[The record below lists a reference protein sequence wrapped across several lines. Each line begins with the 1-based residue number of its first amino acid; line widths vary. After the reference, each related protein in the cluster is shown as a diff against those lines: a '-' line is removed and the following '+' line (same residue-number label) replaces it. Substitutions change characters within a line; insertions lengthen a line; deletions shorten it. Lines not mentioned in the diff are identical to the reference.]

1 MIKFYDSIKLI
12 ICILLLF
19 FVGGNVFSQTTSQL
33 GGGIIINE
41 VLADPNGAN
50 NFDTDGSGTFDTN
63 DEFIELHNLS
73 GSPIDITGWEI
84 WTGNTFAEHVFASAT
99 IPAGGYAVVI
109 SGISAG
115 GDIANIPGDVVVV
128 ASGSMSLSNTSDVI
142 ILYDPVNDE
151 HIKFVYN
158 GNTDT
163 DFETTNSTSILIGS
177 AESTS
182 DSDGLS
188 MSREFDGST
197 TFVNQTPTPGELN
210 GTPPCTAPT
219 SQASTLMFASVTNNS
234 MDLSWT
240 GGDGDAGVIVLA
252 KEGSAVDADPVSG
265 TTYIANSVFSTG
277 EEIGTGNF
285 VVYVGDADAVSLTGL
300 TQGTDYHFAVY
311 EYNTTDV
318 CYLIPALIGNQST
331 TTSLDTDSDITAPVT
346 QVAAGTISSV
356 ANASGDAVSVFT
368 FTITDSNSG
377 DGQPTLVNSV
387 VIERGANTTAAD
399 WSGIIEGAKLSDGTD
414 ITVTG
419 VTINA
424 TDITFDLVGNEY
436 SVANNSSQEITLQI
450 WLATSVTDQ
459 DVLEFEIPTNHSFG
473 ANASGSTFVTNLSS
487 SITSNLQT
495 VEVEATDFS
504 FDVNSSV
511 QVSSD
516 FELTVTAVDANG
528 NTDLVARNVT
538 ISRNAGT
545 GNLTSGSVGLG
556 ALAMTD
562 GVYTWS
568 DLQYDVA
575 ESITIDATD
584 DATVTTTSAAIEV
597 FEPVSGVFISEYI
610 EGGGNN
616 KAVEIYNG
624 SGGTIDLSEFVVGLY
639 ANGSPTIGNNLTLS
653 DIQPTLADGEV
664 LVISN
669 ASSSL
674 AEIISESD
682 ITSDI
687 TFYNG
692 DDALGL
698 LQNGVLIDVFGEIGN
713 DPGSSW
719 TVGGVSGATAN
730 KTLVRKPGV
739 STGNNVN
746 LSSFGTSA
754 LDTEWIILDQDNA
767 SDIGSHTVCSAPSVQ
782 TSAVNFGATDESS
795 MNINWTRGNGDKAL
809 VVMKEGSAVDLAP
822 VSGSDYST
830 ATSIFSDA
838 IVDLGSG
845 NIVVFDGAST
855 DENVT
860 VTGLT
865 QGTTYHVAVFEYNS
879 SGNCFNFT
887 APANGNNATST
898 NAVLTVVE
906 SITDFG
912 SIDNGN
918 TSASQ
923 SFTVEGSGLTTD
935 IEVTA
940 PTYFEVSTDDATYSN
955 SVTLTQS
962 GGIVTTTTVFVRF
975 VPSSGSNSAQG
986 GDLVIST
993 AGATD
998 EIIALTGTETGNG
1011 APYTEDFSSCVDL
1024 NGWNAQSVIGAQVW
1038 SCTTFGNTGDGAQ
1051 MSGFQSGVGA
1061 QDNEDWL
1068 ISPSLELTSISAL
1081 SFWSRAAFPGLSIEV
1096 KISSDYT
1103 GTGDPTLATWTDL
1116 APTLPAID
1124 SDVWTETAGVD
1135 LSSFAGS
1142 ERYIAFVYYSNPS
1155 DGAARWTIDD
1165 VTVTNAELSITPP
1178 SLTIVE
1184 SLTDF
1189 GSVDNG
1195 NSSASQSFTV
1205 AGANLTDDITVT
1217 APTNFEVSTDD
1228 VAFSGSVILTESG
1241 GTVSTTTVFVRFTP
1255 VSGFN
1260 SVKSGDLTI
1269 STTGTAI
1276 ETVAVSG
1283 TESGNAAP
1291 VSDLFISEYIEG
1303 SSNNKAL
1310 EVYNNS
1316 GAVADLSLYRIV
1328 RYNNGSTT
1336 ASDTLELADIGA
1348 TLAAGDLIVIANPSA
1363 STDILN
1369 VADITSEITFYN
1381 GDDALRLYKE
1391 DQLIDEF
1398 GEVGVDPGS
1407 AWDVAGG
1414 SGVTDGGA
1422 TAEFTLVR
1430 KSSIMAG
1437 NPVPLGSFGTNPTDS
1452 EWTVFAQDDFSNL
1465 GFHVIDGVTSPSL
1478 TVTES
1483 LIDFGS
1489 VDNGSSSTSQS
1500 FTVEGADL
1508 TADITITATTNFEVS
1523 TDDASFS
1530 NTVTLTQA
1538 GGIVSTTTIFTR
1550 FTPTSG
1556 FNSVKS
1562 GSITISTSGTS
1573 SEVIAVSGTETGNA
1587 ALASDLF
1594 ISEYIEGS
1602 SSNKALEIYNNS
1614 GATADLSLYKI
1625 VRWNNGSTTASDT
1638 LELADI
1644 SPTLAAGGILV
1655 IANPDAMQSILD
1667 IADIT
1672 SEITFYNGDDALR
1685 LYKEDAVID
1694 EFGEVGVDPG
1704 SAWDV
1709 AGGSGVTNGGATAN
1723 FTLIRKSSI
1732 TAGNPAPLGSFG
1744 TTPENSEWTVL
1755 AEDDISNL
1763 GFHAIDG
1770 VVSPVIAVSGTVNDF
1785 GEVTNGEVSTSQS
1798 FSVSGTDL
1806 NENILV
1812 TAPSSFEVSLDDNT
1826 FSQSLEL
1833 NEVGGTVS
1841 AVTVFVRFNASSGFN
1856 GLKSGNVSLTS
1867 SGALTQNVAV
1877 SGTEIGNADIT
1888 PISALRPVDANG
1900 NPTALGNVVTI
1911 QGTLLGFNSRTTGF
1925 QIAIND
1931 GTGGLVLRET
1941 SGTITTET
1949 LTEGDEVEITGTV
1962 GFFNGTTQLDNIT
1975 AVEVL
1980 STGNSRVSP
1989 TSVTSLDETTE
2000 QELIQLDDVTIDD
2013 SEQWAGAANYTG
2025 SGFNMNITFNGGSST
2040 GIMRIEDDGDLH
2052 LKTFEEVFGT
2062 QTTGITLVG
2071 IGGQFDD
2078 SSPYTEGYQILVYQE
2093 SDINPEEVVP
2103 GLTISETSLDFG
2115 DVFVGEESEV
2125 STYTLIASDLTDDM
2139 NVSVPE
2145 GFIISLDENFQG
2157 AFIGD
2162 ATTPLN
2168 IPAAAINGVT
2178 ATVYVK
2184 FVPTTV
2190 GSANG
2195 FLVHSSTGFES
2206 QDLAVSGN
2214 GTDPTTGL
2222 DELGK
2227 YGISVYPNP
2236 AEQMI
2241 RIAIPESF
2249 GSGDINLINL
2259 TGKVVRKGTIGS
2271 MTEMNVS
2278 DLNNGIYILQIA
2290 NEQTVINHRVV
2301 VK

>member
-12 ICILLLF
+12 TCILLLF
-19 FVGGNVFSQTTSQL
+19 FAGLNVFGQTTSQL

-128 ASGSMSLSNTSDVI
+128 ASGSMSLSNGSDVV
-142 ILYDPVNDE
+142 ILFDPVNDQ

-158 GNTDT
+158 GNSDT
-163 DFETTNSTSILIGS
+163 DFETTNTTSTLIGS
-177 AESTS
+177 EESTT

-197 TFVNQTPTPGELN
+197 TFVNQTPTPGEIN
-210 GTPPCTAPT
+210 GTPPCTAPS

-240 GGDGDAGVIVLA
+240 GGDGDAGAIVLA
-252 KEGSAVDADPVSG
+252 KEGSAVDEDPVSG

-285 VVYVGDADAVSLTGL
+285 VVYIGDADAVSLTGL

-318 CYLIPALIGNQST
+318 CYLIPGLIGNQST
-331 TTSLDTDSDITAPVT
+331 TTSLDTDSDITAPVS
-346 QVAAGTISSV
+346 QVAAGTVSSV
-356 ANASGDAVSVFT
+356 ANASGDAVNVFT

-377 DGQPTLVNSV
+377 DAQPTLVNSI
-387 VIERGANTTAAD
+387 VIERGANTTSAD
-399 WSGIIEGAKLSDGTD
+399 WSGVIEGAKLSDGTD

-424 TDITFDLVGNEY
+424 TDITFDLAGNEY

-473 ANASGSTFVTNLSS
+473 ADASGSTFVTTLSS
-487 SITSNLQT
+487 AITSNLQT

-528 NTDLVARNVT
+528 NADLSARNVT

-562 GVYTWS
+562 GVFTWS

-584 DATVTTTSAAIEV
+584 GATITTTSATIEV

-639 ANGSPTIGNNLTLS
+639 ANGSATIGNNLTLS

-682 ITSDI
+682 ITSSI

-698 LQNGVLIDVFGEIGN
+698 LQNGVLIVVFGDIGN

-739 STGNNVN
+739 STGNSVN
-746 LSSFGTSA
+746 LSSFGSSA
-754 LDTEWIILDQDNA
+754 LDTEWIILDQDDV
-767 SDIGSHTVCSAPSVQ
+767 SDIGSHTVCSAPSIQ
-782 TSAVNFGATDESS
+782 TSAVNFGTTDESS
-795 MNINWTRGNGDKAL
+795 MNINWTRGDGDKAL

-865 QGTTYHVAVFEYNS
+865 QGTTYHVAVFEYNA

-887 APANGNNATST
+887 APAIGNNTTST

-912 SIDNGN
+912 SVDNGN

-940 PTYFEVSTDDATYSN
+940 PTYFEVSTDDVTFSN
-955 SVTLTQS
+955 SITLTQS
-962 GGIVTTTTVFVRF
+962 GGTVTTTTVFVRF
-975 VPSSGSNSAQG
+975 APSSGSNSVQG

-993 AGATD
+993 SGATD

-1024 NGWNAQSVIGAQVW
+1024 NGWNAQSVIGAEVW
-1038 SCTTFGNTGDGAQ
+1038 ACTTFGNTGDGAQ
-1051 MSGFQSGVGA
+1051 MSGFNSGA

-1068 ISPSLELTSISAL
+1068 ISPSLEITSISSL
-1081 SFWSRAAFPGLSIEV
+1081 TFWSRVAFSGLPIEV
-1096 KISSDYT
+1096 KVSSDYS

-1116 APTLPAID
+1116 SPTLPTVG

-1155 DGAARWTIDD
+1155 DGAARWTVDD

-1178 SLTIVE
+1178 SITIVE

-1205 AGANLTDDITVT
+1205 AGANLTDDITIT

-1260 SVKSGDLTI
+1260 SVKSDELTI
-1269 STTGTAI
+1269 STTGTAN

-1283 TESGNAAP
+1283 TETGNAAP

-1303 SSNNKAL
+1303 SSSNKAL
-1310 EVYNNS
+1310 EIYNNS

-1336 ASDTLELADIGA
+1336 ASDTLELADVGA

-1414 SGVTDGGA
+1414 SGVTNGGA

-1483 LIDFGS
+1483 LTDFGS

-1508 TADITITATTNFEVS
+1508 TEDITITATTNFEVS

-1530 NTVTLTQA
+1530 NAVTLTQA

-1556 FNSVKS
+1556 FNSFKS

-1602 SSNKALEIYNNS
+1602 SSNKAIEIYNNS

-1638 LELADI
+1638 IELADI
-1644 SPTLAAGGILV
+1644 SPTLAAGGIVV

-1732 TAGNPAPLGSFG
+1732 TAGNPIPLGSFG

-1770 VVSPVIAVSGTVNDF
+1770 VISPVITVSGTVNDF
-1785 GEVTNGEVSTSQS
+1785 GEVLNGEVSSSQS

-1812 TAPSSFEVSLDDNT
+1812 TAPSSFEVSLDDSA

-1856 GLKSGNVSLTS
+1856 GLKSGNVSLIS

-1877 SGTEIGNADIT
+1877 SATEIGNADIT
-1888 PISALRPVDANG
+1888 PISSLRPVDANG
-1900 NPTALGNVVTI
+1900 NPIALGNVVTI

-1941 SGTITTET
+1941 SGSITTET

-1975 AVEVL
+1975 VVEVL

-2000 QELIQLDDVTIDD
+2000 QELIQIDDVTIVD
-2013 SEQWAGAANYTG
+2013 SEQWAGGPSYSD
-2025 SGFNMNITFNGGSST
+2025 SGFNLDITFNGGNSS
-2040 GIMRIEDDGDLH
+2040 GVLRIEDDGDLH
-2052 LKTFEEVFGT
+2052 LMTYEEVFGSE
-2062 QTTGITLVG
+2062 TTGITLVG
-2071 IGGQFDD
+2071 IGGQFDNT
-2078 SSPYTEGYQILVYQE
+2078 SPYTEGYQILVYQE

-2115 DVFVGEESEV
+2115 DVFVGEESEI

-2139 NVSVPE
+2139 IVSVPE
-2145 GFIISLDENFQG
+2145 GFVIALDEGFNTFG
-2157 AFIGD
+2157 NS
-2162 ATTPLN
+2162 TTPLN
-2168 IPAAAINGVT
+2168 IPATAINGET

-2184 FVPTTV
+2184 FVPTII
-2190 GSANG
+2190 GSVSGN
-2195 FLVHSSTGFES
+2195 LVHSSTGFES
-2206 QDLAVSGN
+2206 QNLAVSGN
-2214 GTDPTTGL
+2214 GVDPTTGL
-2222 DELGK
+2222 DELSQ
-2227 YGISVYPNP
+2227 YGIAVYPNP
-2236 AEQMI
+2236 AQDVLLI
-2241 RIAIPESF
+2241 NIPESF
-2249 GSGDINLINL
+2249 GAGEINLLSL
-2259 TGKVVRKGTIGS
+2259 TGKIVRSGAIGS
-2271 MTEMNVS
+2271 ISEMNVS
-2278 DLNNGIYILQIA
+2278 NLNNGIYILQVSNA
-2290 NEQTVINHRVV
+2290 DTVINHRIVIR
-2301 VK
+2301 